1 MFSKVRALSVHGLTA
16 CLGKGFLSWV
26 HSPEKA
32 VTHMRIDNSPL
43 ISHITPETFF
53 STLGIPMA
61 SEAEAHWSPH
71 KEAHSNNQQLAASTN
86 DSQTTVKSKLDR
98 VSEPKLQI
106 NKEATKPNSLYG
118 VSYQITAPGVGLS
131 NITFPMSIDEG
142 AQRKSDKDAGIYY
155 AMHFGVNDEKGKDVG
170 RGYIGMQPR
179 GDGKALITF
188 SGFGPHFSAPKGRP
202 KADREVGASNS
213 TLVDFKFGNKYNLTI
228 ERDPENPKRL
238 KAHIQ
243 DVTDPDKP
251 GPKKHVED
259 LDVDQKFALA
269 DSDVGFVEHY
279 GKSIDRSSQIAPT
292 GGSFFAPFTVDEK
305 GNVIEGS
312 INSRG
317 LMGRYQNSLVGTQ
330 EITKS
335 SDRRSQV
342 KFSFQGVGHEKKV

>member
-1 MFSKVRALSVHGLTA
+1 MFSKVRALRAHGLTA
-16 CLGKGFLSWV
+16 CLGKGFLSWAYF
-26 HSPEKA
+26 PEKA
-32 VTHMRIDNSPL
+32 VTPMRIDSSPL
-43 ISHITPETFF
+43 ISPIAPETSF
-53 STLGIPMA
+53 STPGTPTT
-61 SEAEAHWSPH
+61 SKTEAQWNHQ
-71 KEAHSNNQQLAASTN
+71 KDAHSNNQQLAASTSA
-86 DSQTTVKSKLDR
+86 SQTTVKSKLDR

-106 NKEATKPNSLYG
+106 NKEATQPNALYG
-118 VSYQITAPGVGLS
+118 VSYHISAPGAGLS

-142 AQRKSDKDAGIYY
+142 AQRKSGKDAGIYY
-155 AMHFGVNDEKGKDVG
+155 AMHFGVNDEKGKHLG

-202 KADREVGASNS
+202 EADGGTGASNS
-213 TLVDFKFGNKYNLTI
+213 TLVDFKFGNKYNLTV

-238 KAHIQ
+238 KAYIQ

-251 GPKKHVED
+251 GPNKHVKD
-259 LDVDQKFALA
+259 LDVDQKVALT

-292 GGSFFAPFTVDEK
+292 GGSFFAPFSVDEK

-317 LMGRYQNSLVGTQ
+317 LKGRYQNSLVGTQ
-330 EITKS
+330 EVTENS
-335 SDRRSQV
+335 GRRTQV
-342 KFSFQGVGHEKKV
+342 KFSFQGVGHEKKA